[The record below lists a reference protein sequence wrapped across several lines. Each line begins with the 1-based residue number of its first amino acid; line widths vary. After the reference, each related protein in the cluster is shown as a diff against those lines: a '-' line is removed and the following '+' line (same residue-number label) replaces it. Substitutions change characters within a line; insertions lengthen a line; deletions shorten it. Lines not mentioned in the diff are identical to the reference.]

1 MRQIES
7 TITDDILLLQEV
19 EEGSEQAFNI
29 LFEKYWVKAYS
40 DAYKRL
46 KNRDDA
52 KDIVQEIFTHIWINR
67 QTQKIQNLPAYLHV
81 AIRNRVFKFIAKQKP
96 IHPFFNILDNIPE
109 KNSQADAQLLWKEF
123 FNSYEALLV
132 SLPPKRQ
139 IIFRLRYQ
147 EDLSTKDISMQLGI
161 TRKTVQNQ
169 LGKAIESLRVALHI
183 ITLTGVILIITT
195 SLH

>member
-7 TITDDILLLQEV
+7 TKTDDILLLQEV

-52 KDIVQEIFTHIWINR
+52 KDIVQEIFTQIWINR

-81 AIRNRVFKFIAKQKP
+81 AIRNRVFKFIAKQKL

>member
-1 MRQIES
+1 MNQIEPNQNND
-7 TITDDILLLQEV
+7 TLLLQQIEK
-19 EEGSEQAFNI
+19 GSESAFNV
-29 LFEKYWVKAYS
+29 LFEKYWEKTYS

-46 KNRDDA
+46 KNQDDA

-67 QTQKIQNLPAYLHV
+67 EKVHIEDLPAYLNV
-81 AIRNRVFKFIAKQKP
+81 AIRNKVIKYVAKQKP
-96 IHPFFNILDNIPE
+96 FHPFFDILDNIPE
-109 KNSQADAQLLWKEF
+109 KNSRADANLLWKEF
-123 FNSYEALLV
+123 FKSYEALLK

-169 LGKAIESLRVALHI
+169 LGKAIETLKVSILRILTIAI
-183 ITLTGVILIITT
+183 ILLIAT
-195 SLH
+195 S